1 MSTRGRRWLL
11 VGLALAVALALS
23 SLWGL
28 TPDSPLEAARRRVR
42 LGTGEAAVVRAVG
55 RPADHVVG
63 RRADVPGGIC
73 VLLWE
78 EGATHL
84 LVEFDRGGRAV
95 KVDMGRLDRPPWWAR
110 VRARLGF

>member
-11 VGLALAVALALS
+11 VGLALAVALALAG
-23 SLWGL
+23 LWGL
-28 TPDSPLEAARRRVR
+28 MPDSPLEAARRVP
-42 LGTGEAAVVRAVG
+42 LGGGEAAVVRAVG

-63 RRADVPGGIC
+63 RRADVPGGAC

-78 EGATHL
+78 EGDTHL

-95 KVDMGRLDRPPWWAR
+95 KVDTGRKDRPPWWER